1 MDLNI
6 VAVTG
11 RLAADPELHST
22 GNGTDVTTL
31 RIAVG
36 RMKRQGEQRAD
47 ADFVDVVV
55 WGEQAKHAGRYL
67 AKGRRVAIKGRL
79 QQRTWTS
86 PEGGKRSRL
95 QVVADQVQFLDY
107 KDRTGDD
114 SQVPDEPEPEVAS
127 EGAVAP
133 APSPAPAEPAPEAPA
148 DAPAE
153 GADPEASAEAPAPP
167 AADGPRRTS
176 RRKKAA
182 SK

>member
-6 VAVTG
+6 VAITG

-47 ADFVDVVV
+47 ADFLDVVV
-55 WGEQAKHAGRYL
+55 WGEQAKYAGRYL

-79 QQRTWTS
+79 QQRTWTT
-86 PEGGKRSRL
+86 PEGSKRSRL

-107 KDRTGDD
+107 KDRAGDGT
-114 SQVPDEPEPEVAS
+114 SQVPDEPEPSTTPEAEVA
-127 EGAVAP
+127 EVT
-133 APSPAPAEPAPEAPA
+133 SPAPVEPAPA
-148 DAPAE
+148 DAAAQDTTAQEPVE
-153 GADPEASAEAPAPP
+153 TPGQPT
-167 AADGPRRTS
+167 ADGPRRTS
-176 RRKKAA
+176 RRKNAA

>member
-6 VAVTG
+6 VAITG

-31 RIAVG
+31 RIAIG

-67 AKGRRVAIKGRL
+67 GKGRRVAIKGRL
-79 QQRTWTS
+79 QQRTWTT
-86 PEGGKRSRL
+86 PEGAKRSRL

-114 SQVPDEPEPEVAS
+114 TGQVPDEPEPDAPVA
-127 EGAVAP
+127 E
-133 APSPAPAEPAPEAPA
+133 APSPASAESAAEVPA
-148 DAPAE
+148 DAPADE
-153 GADPEASAEAPAPP
+153 AVPEASTPP
-167 AADGPRRTS
+167 AAEGPRRSS
-176 RRKKAA
+176 RRKKAP

>member
-6 VAVTG
+6 VAITG

-79 QQRTWTS
+79 QQRTWTT
-86 PEGGKRSRL
+86 PEGSKRSRL
-95 QVVADQVQFLDY
+95 QIVADQVQFLDY
-107 KDRTGDD
+107 KDRAGDD
-114 SQVPDEPEPEVAS
+114 TSQVPDEPEPSTTPEAEVAEVAS
-127 EGAVAP
+127 P
-133 APSPAPAEPAPEAPA
+133 APVEPAPENTTAQEPVETPEQPPA
-148 DAPAE
+148 D
-153 GADPEASAEAPAPP
+153 GA
-167 AADGPRRTS
+167 RRAS

>member
-1 MDLNI
+1 MDLNL
-6 VAVTG
+6 VAITG

-36 RMKRQGEQRAD
+36 RMKRQGEQRPG

-79 QQRTWTS
+79 QQRTWTT
-86 PEGGKRSRL
+86 PEGANRSRL

-114 SQVPDEPEPEVAS
+114 TGQVPDEPEPET
-127 EGAVAP
+127 
-133 APSPAPAEPAPEAPA
+133 APEAV
-148 DAPAE
+148 
-153 GADPEASAEAPAPP
+153 AEAPAPALAEPIGEALAEDAATEAP
-167 AADGPRRTS
+167 AAPAGDASRRTS

>member
-1 MDLNI
+1 MDLNL
-6 VAVTG
+6 VAITG

-22 GNGTDVTTL
+22 GTGTDVTTL

-36 RMKRQGEQRAD
+36 RMKRQGEQRAG

-79 QQRTWTS
+79 QQRTWTT
-86 PEGGKRSRL
+86 PEGANRSRL

-114 SQVPDEPEPEVAS
+114 TSKVPDEPETAAPEA
-127 EGAVAP
+127 AA
-133 APSPAPAEPAPEAPA
+133 PAPAEPIAEAPT
-148 DAPAE
+148 DAPTEDA
-153 GADPEASAEAPAPP
+153 AAEAPATP
-167 AADGPRRTS
+167 AADGPRRTP
-176 RRKKAA
+176 RRKKVP

>member
-1 MDLNI
+1 MDLNT
-6 VAVTG
+6 VAITG

-36 RMKRQGEQRAD
+36 RMKRQGEQRAG

-79 QQRTWTS
+79 QQRTWTT
-86 PEGGKRSRL
+86 PDGANRSRL

-114 SQVPDEPEPEVAS
+114 QVPDEPEPERAP
-127 EGAVAP
+127 EAAVAE
-133 APSPAPAEPAPEAPA
+133 AISPASAEPAPEAAA
-148 DAPAE
+148 DASAE
-153 GADPEASAEAPAPP
+153 DAAAESSAEAPAQA
-167 AADGPRRTS
+167 AADSPRRTP

>member
-6 VAVTG
+6 VAITG

-36 RMKRQGEQRAD
+36 RMKRQGEQRAG

-79 QQRTWTS
+79 QQRTWTT
-86 PEGGKRSRL
+86 PEGANRSRL

-107 KDRTGDD
+107 KDRTGDHT
-114 SQVPDEPEPEVAS
+114 SQVPDEPEHEPEA
-127 EGAVAP
+127 AP
-133 APSPAPAEPAPEAPA
+133 DTAAAEVTSPAPAEAAEEVPVDAPAEEAIPEAPA
-148 DAPAE
+148 QQPAVD
-153 GADPEASAEAPAPP
+153 GA
-167 AADGPRRTS
+167 RRTS
-176 RRKKAA
+176 RRKKTA

>member
-1 MDLNI
+1 MDLNL
-6 VAVTG
+6 VAITG

-36 RMKRQGEQRAD
+36 RMKRQGEQRAG

-79 QQRTWTS
+79 QQRTWTA

-114 SQVPDEPEPEVAS
+114 TGQVPDEPKPETAL
-127 EGAVAP
+127 EAAVAE
-133 APSPAPAEPAPEAPA
+133 APSPAPAEPAPEA
-148 DAPAE
+148 
-153 GADPEASAEAPAPP
+153 
-167 AADGPRRTS
+167 AADTLAEDAAPETSTTPAGDASRRAPRR
-176 RRKKAA
+176 RKAA
-182 SK
+182 TK